1 MTVVADQDERRRQR
15 SKNLAV
21 GGLVALVCLL
31 FFLLTIV
38 RMGKW

>member
-1 MTVVADQDERRRQR
+1 MSAVMTNDERRRQR
-15 SKNLAV
+15 QKNLAV

-38 RMGKW
+38 RMGRL